1 MKFTDEEFNFL
12 MLELENTAIM
22 TDNDISYIKSVH
34 PSLYNASI
42 NLKTDTNTILFT
54 ESCIIYNLQN
64 KKLNQ
69 FLCNKFEEPIEN
81 LYEIHRLI
89 YGTGGHAK
97 KHRDKST
104 TFKTISI
111 VLSDDFTGGDM
122 YLNDEFVPLNKCGE
136 YVKFN
141 GGKDLHEVKE
151 VTSGNRE
158 VLVVWFSKNKSKP
171 TLI

>member
-1 MKFTDEEFNFL
+1 MKLTDDEFNFL
-12 MLELENTAIM
+12 MLELENTPIM
-22 TDNDISYIKSVH
+22 TDDDMSYIKSAH
-34 PSLYNASI
+34 PLLYDASI
-42 NLKTDTNTILFT
+42 NVKTYAATIFT

-81 LYEIHRLI
+81 LYEMHRLI
-89 YGTGGHAK
+89 YATGGYAK
-97 KHRDKST
+97 RHRDQST

-111 VLSDDFTGGDM
+111 VLSDNFTGGDM
-122 YLNDEFVPLNKCGE
+122 YLNDEFVQLNKCGE

-141 GGKDLHEVKE
+141 GGKDFHEVKE

-158 VLVVWFSKNKSKP
+158 VLIVWFSKNKSKT